1 MTMTNK
7 RWQLSK
13 WMTIFIMIPLVS
25 AYSFSLDLYVPLL
38 PTIQSALKVSRMDMQ
53 LTNSLFM
60 LFCGFGQLV
69 FGPLS
74 DRLGRR
80 YVLFGSLLITL
91 IANLICFTTEIYR
104 FFLIGKV
111 LQAIGAAGTNLTCF
125 AAVRDIYHRPEKS
138 TEMFGYLNIAN
149 AVSAII
155 APSLGTKLGSLF
167 GWSSIFVAL
176 FIYAVVALI
185 SCYWL
190 FAETA
195 PYSQPEQQHVLFDY
209 WRVFSHINYQVYTLP
224 AAIGIGSFFAYYSI
238 SSYLYQQTYGLSTMH
253 YSVLYGSAGL
263 TFFIGSYTCGRLV
276 NGLGIVKTLV
286 LGQFFHFFGCLLV
299 LLSGWLPLSL
309 QLTVVHSG
317 ILLIIWGAS
326 HMIVSGIGGTMAPFQ
341 DIAGSAFALVSAYKF
356 LMCYVLGEIVMALY
370 DHTAMP
376 LGWML
381 LVLNLCSLCVVY
393 GFRHRLVLITP
404 NKQVT
409 VALTEMAKSINN
421 TV

>member
-1 MTMTNK
+1 MTKTHK
-7 RWQLSK
+7 HWRLSK
-13 WMTIFIMIPLVS
+13 WLTIGIMTPLVS

-38 PTIQSALKVSRMDMQ
+38 PTIQTALKVSRMDMQ

-80 YVLFGSLLITL
+80 SVLFGSLLITL
-91 IANLICFTTEIYR
+91 IANLICFSTEIYQL
-104 FFLIGKV
+104 FLLGKV

-125 AAVRDIYHRPEKS
+125 ATVRDIYYRPEKS
-138 TEMFGYLNIAN
+138 TEMFSYLNIAN
-149 AVSAII
+149 SVSSII
-155 APSLGTKLGSLF
+155 APTLGTKLGSLF

-195 PYSQPEQQHVLFDY
+195 PNSQPAHRHVLFNY
-209 WRVFSHINYQVYTLP
+209 WRVFTHINYQVYTLP
-224 AAIGIGSFFAYYSI
+224 AAVGIGSFFAYYSI
-238 SSYLYQQTYGLSTMH
+238 SPYLYQQTYGLSAMH

-276 NGLGIVKTLV
+276 NRLGIVGTLV
-286 LGQFFHFFGCLLV
+286 VGQFFHAFGCLLV

-309 QLTVVHSG
+309 QLSVLHSG
-317 ILLIIWGAS
+317 ILLIIWGSS

-356 LMCYVLGEIVMALY
+356 LMCYILGEVVMALY

-393 GFRHRLVLITP
+393 GFRHRLVQINP
-404 NKQVT
+404 NKQVV

-421 TV
+421 TI